1 MQQNR
6 DGEPKSF
13 KQLGH
18 FSILISSF
26 LLTLP
31 LLGAGSFENFKRTQA
46 ESFSKYKDER
56 DNAFNK
62 HLKAQWEAYNVYK
75 SVPLYEKPKP
85 KSVPDAILTRPK
97 SVGPKINIEIKEVK
111 PHIVKHPQDFV
122 IYKEEEKKQDKQEPQ
137 IIIKE
142 KEVELV
148 LPKEEITKPEEQEI
162 VKKDINFDF
171 FGTTLAFDI
180 EKEIKNA
187 RFYPQNKDGI
197 LSFFNNCASSDY
209 DSLVKEIKQVSDG
222 MNLNDWGIY
231 LLVSEISKQVHTN
244 KDDANLLS
252 WFIFNKLGYAV
263 KVGLANNHII
273 LMHYSKKIIYATP
286 NYSFDNK
293 KYYVVSNYAKGSVG
307 RLYSYKQDYP
317 DATKP
322 LDLALNNLPNFNEN
336 LKSKTLSFEKFS
348 KNYTL
353 SFEYNQNLIDFMATY
368 PQADYETFFNAPLDE
383 ITYAS
388 IAKDIKKYV
397 DGMSASDAMNFV
409 LHMVQKSF
417 IYETDEEQ
425 FSREKVMFAA
435 ETLYYDKSDCEDRA
449 TLYSYLVKELFGV
462 SVLGIKYKDHMA
474 TALYVPMTGDS
485 IKANNKK
492 YIVADPTYINSNIGQ
507 SMPKYKSINPESF
520 VVVKRD

>member
-1 MQQNR
+1 VQQNR

-13 KQLGH
+13 KPLGH
-18 FSILISSF
+18 FNLLISSF
-26 LLTLP
+26 LLALP
-31 LLGAGSFENFKRTQA
+31 LMGAGNFEDFKRTQS

-75 SVPLYEKPKP
+75 SIPLYEKPKP
-85 KSVPDAILTRPK
+85 KIFPQAKQIKPK
-97 SVGPKINIEIKEVK
+97 NVGPRVSIEIKTPKEF
-111 PHIVKHPQDFV
+111 I
-122 IYKEEEKKQDKQEPQ
+122 IYKEDEKKERELEVVVKEFTPEAQIPKQEEE
-137 IIIKE
+137 I
-142 KEVELV
+142 ELV
-148 LPKEEITKPEEQEI
+148 KKEIS
-162 VKKDINFDF
+162 FDF
-171 FGTTLAFDI
+171 FGTYLAFDI
-180 EKEIKNA
+180 AKDMKGA

-197 LSFFNNCASSDY
+197 LNFFSSCASSDY
-209 DSLVKEIKQVSDG
+209 DTLIRDIKEVSIS

-231 LLVSEISKQVHTN
+231 LLVREISKQVHPN
-244 KDDANLLS
+244 SDDSNLLS

-263 KVGLANNHII
+263 KVGLADNHVV
-273 LMHYSKKIIYATP
+273 LMHYSEKIIYATP
-286 NYSFDNK
+286 NYSFGNK

-322 LDLALNNLPNFNEN
+322 LDLALKSLPNFKID
-336 LKSKTLSFEKFS
+336 LKSKTLNFQNYS
-348 KNYTL
+348 KDYTL
-353 SFEYNQNLIDFMATY
+353 FFEYNKNLIDFMATY

-383 ITYAS
+383 RTYAS

-397 DGMSASDAMNFV
+397 DGMSASEAMNFV
-409 LHMVQKSF
+409 LHFVQKSF

-462 SVLGIKYKDHMA
+462 SVLGIKYEDHMA
-474 TALYVPMTGDS
+474 TALYIPMSGDS
-485 IKANNKK
+485 IEANKKK

-507 SMPKYKSINPESF
+507 SMPKYRFINPESF